1 MVSIVIKSLG
11 VATLSTLAAF
21 LQGCDT
27 IDAID
32 GILSDAV
39 NGDDEK
45 KEIGDVESGDVEAM
59 DAYLKDHDFEP
70 LKDQDGD
77 GELTMED
84 YSAWLEKFQAAI
96 KMWVKISG
104 NKEQKAELYEKIKP
118 YAEAKIE
125 DENENRDAMINMLKE
140 KLIENQDLNQ
150 ELDDTDV
157 TPAEA
162 STETN
167 ALRSGVLS
175 AGN

>member
-39 NGDDEK
+39 NGDDE
-45 KEIGDVESGDVEAM
+45 
-59 DAYLKDHDFEP
+59 
-70 LKDQDGD
+70 
-77 GELTMED
+77 
-84 YSAWLEKFQAAI
+84 
-96 KMWVKISG
+96 
-104 NKEQKAELYEKIKP
+104 
-118 YAEAKIE
+118 
-125 DENENRDAMINMLKE
+125 
-140 KLIENQDLNQ
+140 NQ